1 MKEVINNALLAE
13 DKFMPQVILR
23 QLGFGSSV
31 FKPFTER
38 KEKIITKKKQEVQE
52 IFVKM
57 DWIKLTFNTE
67 YLKVAWR
74 IFLEEQPFKK
84 YWAIKNFILIKNKI
98 WWISRRTSFNGLK
111 FFIFKRICIFTVL
124 VIFIVNMDGFFCY
137 MIMIYKY
144 VQYIMENS
152 KYCSTDICNR
162 TA

>member
-67 YLKVAWR
+67 YLKVA
-74 IFLEEQPFKK
+74 
-84 YWAIKNFILIKNKI
+84 
-98 WWISRRTSFNGLK
+98 
-111 FFIFKRICIFTVL
+111 
-124 VIFIVNMDGFFCY
+124 
-137 MIMIYKY
+137 
-144 VQYIMENS
+144 
-152 KYCSTDICNR
+152 
-162 TA
+162 